1 MSCAEEMRG
10 RRVGLGNQERVVL
23 CKVLESVVQQ
33 EVIRKANGPA
43 LSARSSL
50 MQHSEISYETKYN
63 DQGHYVYR
71 IQYPIFKLSLVIS
84 FRELRD
90 IQRHKE
96 VDRRGSLIDFPSLT
110 GRPEVSGY
118 IHRTSAF
125 RRGTYMMYHNAEK
138 PMKNTSTRGA

>member
-1 MSCAEEMRG
+1 MQGVQISSPARG
-10 RRVGLGNQERVVL
+10 YTKSKWG
-23 CKVLESVVQQ
+23 SVVGT
-33 EVIRKANGPA
+33 VV
-43 LSARSSL
+43 
-50 MQHSEISYETKYN
+50 QHSEIPYETKYN

-71 IQYPIFKLSLVIS
+71 IQYPIFKLSLVFS
-84 FRELRD
+84 FSELRD

-118 IHRTSAF
+118 IHRTSVL
-125 RRGTYMMYHNAEK
+125 RTGTYIMYHNAEK